1 MFYSLQNQDPVSLN
15 EIKNSVY
22 NEIGMRHLVK
32 VVNHSAHKAN
42 TKQFESFNQR
52 FFLQDLTEY
61 QFVWYLSDLFF
72 WIIYFGAFT
81 STRSVLLTT
90 NESQPDLSPNQ
101 TNNRKK
107 NFPYAFFLYFKEF
120 FVTFMI
126 VFEDFGHFIGVHL
139 RNFKLYSLLK
149 SLVNTKALFRCLFCL
164 CLSGAF
170 LKFYSS
176 LMTIVYSIMKLI
188 YIEDNFKKYQEIK
201 F

>member
-1 MFYSLQNQDPVSLN
+1 MFYSLHNQDPVSLN
-15 EIKNSVY
+15 EIKKSVY
-22 NEIGMRHLVK
+22 NEIGLKYLVK
-32 VVNHSAHKAN
+32 FVNHSAHNAN

-72 WIIYFGAFT
+72 WIIYFGAFI
-81 STRSVLLTT
+81 SARSVLLTS
-90 NESQPDLSPNQ
+90 NESQLDVSPNQ
-101 TNNRKK
+101 MKNRKK
-107 NFPYAFFLYFKEF
+107 NFPYAFCLYFKEF

-126 VFEDFGHFIGVHL
+126 VFDDFEHFIGVYL
-139 RNFKLYSLLK
+139 RNFKFYSLLK
-149 SLVNTKALFRCLFCL
+149 SLFNVQKLFRCLYCL

-176 LMTIVYSIMKLI
+176 LMTIVNSIMKLI
-188 YIEDNFKKYQEIK
+188 FIEDNFKKYQELK

>member
-1 MFYSLQNQDPVSLN
+1 L
-15 EIKNSVY
+15 K
-22 NEIGMRHLVK
+22 HLVK
-32 VVNHSAHKAN
+32 FINHSAHNAN

-72 WIIYFGAFT
+72 WIIYFGAFI

-90 NESQPDLSPNQ
+90 NESQLDVLPNQ

-107 NFPYAFFLYFKEF
+107 NFPNAFCLYFKEF
-120 FVTFMI
+120 FVTFML
-126 VFEDFGHFIGVHL
+126 VFDDFEHFIGVHL
-139 RNFKLYSLLK
+139 RNFKFYSLLK
-149 SLVNTKALFRCLFCL
+149 SFFNMKALFRCLFCL

-170 LKFYSS
+170 LKFYSG
-176 LMTIVYSIMKLI
+176 LMTNVYSIMKLI